1 MNDLMNLIL
10 DNVIIYMYMKILMVK
25 YIVYNDIKMI
35 WNYFFFVYI
44 CIIFFFVNVFF

>member
-10 DNVIIYMYMKILMVK
+10 DNVIINMYMRILMVK

-35 WNYFFFVYI
+35 
-44 CIIFFFVNVFF
+44 

>member
-1 MNDLMNLIL
+1 MNDLMSLIL

-35 WNYFFFVYI
+35 
-44 CIIFFFVNVFF
+44 